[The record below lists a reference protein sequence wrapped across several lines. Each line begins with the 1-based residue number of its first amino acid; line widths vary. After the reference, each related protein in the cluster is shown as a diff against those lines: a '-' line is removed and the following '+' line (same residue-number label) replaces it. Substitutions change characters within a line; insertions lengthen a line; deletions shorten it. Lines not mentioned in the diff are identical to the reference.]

1 MVNCILFHIQTS
13 PEILLFSSH
22 LFIIL
27 QGVSVYISTAS
38 LTTIA
43 LERLKAVKK
52 TNMVRQTDRWN
63 AVFKIALINVL
74 SVLAILPYCLHMEV
88 KDKR

>member
-1 MVNCILFHIQTS
+1 MFKRPRRFYCSL
-13 PEILLFSSH
+13 H

-43 LERLKAVKK
+43 LERLKAVKE
-52 TNMVRQTDRWN
+52 TNMMRQTDRWN
-63 AVFKIALINVL
+63 AVSKIALINVL
-74 SVLAILPYCLHMEV
+74 SVVAILPYCLHMEV
-88 KDKR
+88 KEK

>member
-1 MVNCILFHIQTS
+1 M
-13 PEILLFSSH
+13 FSSH